1 MRKLILPAVLIVLL
15 AAAVLAWV
23 SIRTVH
29 EASLFFEEM
38 QRLSPDT
45 LTNNDAK
52 RLADRFHSYMLPQQQ
67 ECTDAECEYGFRFD
81 NSVLAA
87 LKLAP
92 YLRLNGGIKLE
103 NGKLALL
110 GAVFHQYP
118 EPQFDVS
125 VLEFRSAPELP
136 SFNARLVERN
146 DAPNFITVKMTGA
159 AQPNEKRPS
168 PSIRIA
174 WLGCEDADH
183 LSKSY
188 LNCFKLPFGSE
199 ETNRRVMLYNSA
211 GPVPYGGAFPR
222 CGTYGE

>member
-1 MRKLILPAVLIVLL
+1 VSDPVRCMRKLILPAVLIVLL

-159 AQPNEKRPS
+159 AQPNERKAAFTFNTNCLARLRGCRSLEQIVPELFQ
-168 PSIRIA
+168 IA
-174 WLGCEDADH
+174 L
-183 LSKSY
+183 
-188 LNCFKLPFGSE
+188 
-199 ETNRRVMLYNSA
+199 RQ
-211 GPVPYGGAFPR
+211 
-222 CGTYGE
+222 